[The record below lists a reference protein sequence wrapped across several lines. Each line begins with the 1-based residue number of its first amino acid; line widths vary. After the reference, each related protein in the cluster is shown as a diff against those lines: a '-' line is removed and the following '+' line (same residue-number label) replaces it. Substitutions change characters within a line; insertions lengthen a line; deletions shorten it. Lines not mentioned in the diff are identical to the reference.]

1 MQKPPGNDPRRLM
14 WSRRPISHLTLAGE
28 RDWEPNRSRLS
39 EPEPLL
45 LYPLTHERINSAA
58 ALMAL

>member
-28 RDWEPNRSRLS
+28 RDWEPKQSRLV
-39 EPEPLL
+39 EPEPVL
-45 LYPLTHERINSAA
+45 LYPPTHERINSAA

>member
-28 RDWEPNRSRLS
+28 RDWEPNK
-39 EPEPLL
+39 EPAQGAGTAVVIP
-45 LYPLTHERINSAA
+45 PDP
-58 ALMAL
+58 

>member
-14 WSRRPISHLTLAGE
+14 WSRRPISRALWPAQ
-28 RDWEPNRSRLS
+28 RNREPNRSRLC

>member
-1 MQKPPGNDPRRLM
+1 MNPSGLCGPGDLFA
-14 WSRRPISHLTLAGE
+14 STLAGAAN
-28 RDWEPNRSRLS
+28 REPNRSRLS

-58 ALMAL
+58 VLMAL

>member
-28 RDWEPNRSRLS
+28 RDWEPNKSRLR
-39 EPEPLL
+39 EPEPPL
-45 LYPLTHERINSAA
+45 LYIRTSDRIKTTA